1 MNGATRAAQHLAER
15 LHTIVVVPKVV
26 STYRMPHAALIHF
39 GCHPVQF
46 HVPIFAIWLGPRL
59 RLRLTRRLGLRL
71 TLRLRLRLGLR
82 LTLRLGLRLWR
93 RLWTLEIPDT
103 LHVIIEGPSRRRGE
117 VQLKVGAVPV
127 VQLRQALVQQA
138 CGPVV
143 ELASVLRRR

>member
-15 LHTIVVVPKVV
+15 LHTIVVVPKEV

-39 GCHPVQF
+39 GCRPVQF
-46 HVPIFAIWLGPRL
+46 HVPIFAIRLGPRL
-59 RLRLTRRLGLRL
+59 RLT
-71 TLRLRLRLGLR
+71 LRLGLR

-93 RLWTLEIPDT
+93 RLWPLEIPDT
-103 LHVIIEGPSRRRGE
+103 LHVIIEGPSRRLGE

-138 CGPVV
+138 RGPVV
-143 ELASVLRRR
+143 ELPSVLRRR